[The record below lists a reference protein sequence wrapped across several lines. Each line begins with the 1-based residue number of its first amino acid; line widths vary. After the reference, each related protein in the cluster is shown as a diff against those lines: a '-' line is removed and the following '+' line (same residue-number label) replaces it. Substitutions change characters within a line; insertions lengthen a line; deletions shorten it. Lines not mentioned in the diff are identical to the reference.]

1 MKYRQNLHALFYY
14 KKYFLFSYIFHNDVF
29 FVYFL

>member
-14 KKYFLFSYIFHNDVF
+14 EEYFLFSYIFHNDVF
-29 FVYFL
+29 LVPFF